1 MLKALIVDDEIA
13 SVRTLELLL
22 SQFAKDVEVVDVARS
37 SNEALQKVDLI
48 NPDIVFLD
56 IEMPGGSGFD
66 FLEQCNNRTFDVVFI
81 TAFEYYAVKAFKYS
95 AIDYLLKPIE
105 VDELELALSK
115 VSNRRYTNFD
125 GRNRYFA
132 LFENLKTIL
141 PSKLVV
147 TINNRSEYID
157 LKDVAYFQSNP
168 NGSRVIRLNGD
179 FIDIDNKLSSLEEIL
194 DSKFF
199 ARINSKQLVNLKLV
213 KKIGRNG
220 KLDMDKDLTL
230 DVANEYLGYLVE
242 QLEELVNS
250 K

>member
-37 SNEALQKVDLI
+37 ASDALAKVDLI
-48 NPDIVFLD
+48 HPDIVFLD

-66 FLEQCNNRTFDVVFI
+66 FLEQCNNRTFDVIFI

-105 VDELELALSK
+105 IEELESALTK
-115 VSNRRYTNFD
+115 VSNRRYSNFD
-125 GRNRYFA
+125 GKNRYFA
-132 LFENLKTIL
+132 LFENLKSIL

-147 TINNRSEYID
+147 TIKNRSEYVD
-157 LKDVAYFQSNP
+157 LKDIAYFQSNI
-168 NGSRVIRLNGD
+168 NGSKVVKLNGE
-179 FIDIDNKLSSLEEIL
+179 FIDIDNKLSNLEEIL

-199 ARINSKQLVNLKLV
+199 ARINDKQLVNLKLV

-220 KLDMDKDLTL
+220 KLDMDKGLVL

>member
-37 SNEALQKVDLI
+37 ASDALAKVDLI
-48 NPDIVFLD
+48 HPDIVFLD

-66 FLEQCNNRTFDVVFI
+66 FLEQCNNRTFDVIFI

-105 VDELELALSK
+105 IEELESALTK
-115 VSNRRYTNFD
+115 VSNRRYSNFD
-125 GRNRYFA
+125 GKNRYFA
-132 LFENLKTIL
+132 LFENLKSIL

-147 TINNRSEYID
+147 TIKNRSEYVD
-157 LKDVAYFQSNP
+157 LKDIAYFQSNI
-168 NGSRVIRLNGD
+168 NGSKVVKLNGE
-179 FIDIDNKLSSLEEIL
+179 FIDIDNKISNLEEIL

-199 ARINSKQLVNLKLV
+199 ARINDKQLVNLKLV

-220 KLDMDKDLTL
+220 KLDMDKGLVL